1 MTEIIFYILESIGIL
16 AFAVSGI
23 ITAKT
28 NNDYDSVGVYI
39 IALATAFGGGT
50 IRDLIL
56 DKQPIYWISHP
67 EYPLIILIITLFS
80 SYFFNFK
87 FKEKWLFYPDSLGL
101 ALFTVTAAQTAYV
114 LNFPIIIIAILATI
128 SATFGSILRDI
139 LCNKKPLLF
148 HKDTTL
154 YATVSFIGACF
165 FVFLTST
172 TTLTLSNS
180 AILSFLF
187 TFSFRIIANK
197 YNLKIK

>member
-1 MTEIIFYILESIGIL
+1 MTEIIFYILETIGIL
-16 AFAVSGI
+16 AFAISGI

-28 NNDYDSVGVYI
+28 NNDYDSVGIYI

-67 EYPLIILIITLFS
+67 EYPLIILIVTLFT

-101 ALFTVTAAQTAYV
+101 ALFTITAAQTAYE

-128 SATFGSILRDI
+128 SATFGGILRDI

-154 YATVSFIGACF
+154 YATVSFTGACF
-165 FVFLTST
+165 FVLLASV
-172 TTLTLSNS
+172 TTLTLSNI

-187 TFSFRIIANK
+187 TFSFRILANK